1 MERPSRS
8 YSIAILRI
16 SNFACFRGYSLC
28 NMPKYV
34 DFSVL
39 GLQSDS
45 PALGVWIKIRILS
58 VFFNQ
63 RYELGP
69 KATIS
74 TCSRVGLIMLSGEL
88 SDSVDSHPLCF
99 QCWKYWGSFSGIST
113 LGYMWVVLR
122 RTKFVLQARKSLSPL
137 STYSSCKLHI
147 SGHDGNSSCMDST
160 QVRVFKQAYQISLCC
175 FQQTFY
181 CCCLDP

>member
-1 MERPSRS
+1 
-8 YSIAILRI
+8 
-16 SNFACFRGYSLC
+16 
-28 NMPKYV
+28 MPKYV

-45 PALGVWIKIRILS
+45 PALGVQIKIQILA

-88 SDSVDSHPLCF
+88 SDSIDSHPLCF
-99 QCWKYWGSFSGIST
+99 DSMLKV
-113 LGYMWVVLR
+113 LG
-122 RTKFVLQARKSLSPL
+122 
-137 STYSSCKLHI
+137 
-147 SGHDGNSSCMDST
+147 
-160 QVRVFKQAYQISLCC
+160 
-175 FQQTFY
+175 
-181 CCCLDP
+181 

>member
-1 MERPSRS
+1 MERPSWS
-8 YSIAILRI
+8 YSIAVLRI
-16 SNFACFRGYSLC
+16 SKFACFRGCSLC

-45 PALGVWIKIRILS
+45 AALGLWIKIWILA

-88 SDSVDSHPLCF
+88 SDSADSHPFMFWFNAESTGVAF
-99 QCWKYWGSFSGIST
+99 QVYLLLDICGWSWEG
-113 LGYMWVVLR
+113 
-122 RTKFVLQARKSLSPL
+122 P
-137 STYSSCKLHI
+137 
-147 SGHDGNSSCMDST
+147 N
-160 QVRVFKQAYQISLCC
+160 LCC
-175 FQQTFY
+175 RPGN
-181 CCCLDP
+181 L